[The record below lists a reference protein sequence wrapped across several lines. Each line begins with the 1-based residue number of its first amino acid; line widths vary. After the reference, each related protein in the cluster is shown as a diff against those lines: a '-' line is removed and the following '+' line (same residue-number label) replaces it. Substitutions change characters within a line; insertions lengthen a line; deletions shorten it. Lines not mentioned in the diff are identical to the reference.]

1 MMVDECQ
8 PLYWVDVW
16 YGSIMTG
23 DTTGLDGSGT
33 DDALLWARMMT
44 LFAAARDSMFE
55 ILFRHALTPP
65 HGFALSM
72 LHDGPMRMRDMADRM
87 TCDASYITAVVDR
100 LEATGLAERR
110 PSPTDRRAKEIALTE
125 AGERVASEVRRTMSA
140 PPSRIDRLAPAG
152 RRMLAELMATVVPDD
167 EVVVDA
173 FRLPP
178 QRV

>member
-1 MMVDECQ
+1 MAVRHSD
-8 PLYWVDVW
+8 
-16 YGSIMTG
+16 
-23 DTTGLDGSGT
+23 T

-55 ILFRHALTPP
+55 ILFRHELTPP

-72 LHDGPMRMRDMADRM
+72 LHDGPMRMRDMAERM

-110 PSPTDRRAKEIALTE
+110 PSPTDRRVKEIALTASGE
-125 AGERVASEVRRTMSA
+125 QVAGEVRRTMSA
-140 PPSRIDRLAPAG
+140 PPARIDRLGPAE
-152 RRMLAELMATVVPDD
+152 RRTLATLLAKVVPDD

-178 QRV
+178 PRV

>member
-1 MMVDECQ
+1 MAVRHPGND
-8 PLYWVDVW
+8 
-16 YGSIMTG
+16 S
-23 DTTGLDGSGT
+23 
-33 DDALLWARMMT
+33 DDALLWSRMMT

-55 ILFRHALTPP
+55 ILFRHELTPP

-72 LHDGPMRMRDMADRM
+72 LHEGPMRMRDMAERM

-110 PSPTDRRAKEIALTE
+110 PSPTDRRVKEIALT
-125 AGERVASEVRRTMSA
+125 ARGEQVAAEVRRTMSE
-140 PPSRIDRLAPAG
+140 PPARIDRLAPAE
-152 RRMLAELMATVVPDD
+152 RRALATLLAKVVTDD
-167 EVVVDA
+167 EIVVDA